1 MVATFTARFNDKVTL
16 TSRYISYRTRVIDGS
31 VIYEFRVKGRKV
43 CINSY
48 KQNGQF
54 PTMCIHM
61 ATHDDAMKLYNS
73 MMAHWY
79 PYGDEDEGQAD
90 EDEDQAD
97 EDEDQAELDED
108 EAELDEDEAEL
119 DEDEADEADQ
129 AELEQL
135 EDEDDDMPPLIP
147 VQTPLYHYWYKTM
160 AF

>member
-1 MVATFTARFNDKVTL
+1 MVATFTARFNDKVTV

-54 PTMCIHM
+54 PTMCVHM
-61 ATHDDAMKLYNS
+61 ATHDDAMELYNS
-73 MMAHWY
+73 MMALWY
-79 PYGDEDEGQAD
+79 PSDEDEGQADEDEGQAD
-90 EDEDQAD
+90 EDEDQAELDEVD
-97 EDEDQAELDED
+97 EDEVDENDVEVEQDQAE
-108 EAELDEDEAEL
+108 
-119 DEDEADEADQ
+119 
-129 AELEQL
+129 L

>member
-1 MVATFTARFNDKVTL
+1 MVATFTARFNDSVTV

-73 MMAHWY
+73 MMALWY
-79 PYGDEDEGQAD
+79 PDEEEDEAQEEDDGEAQEEDDGEGQEDDGEGQEEDEDE
-90 EDEDQAD
+90 
-97 EDEDQAELDED
+97 
-108 EAELDEDEAEL
+108 
-119 DEDEADEADQ
+119 DEADQ
-129 AELEQL
+129 AELE
-135 EDEDDDMPPLIP
+135 EEEDDDDEDMPPLIP

>member
-1 MVATFTARFNDKVTL
+1 MVATFTARFNDSVTV

-31 VIYEFRVKGRKV
+31 VICEFRVKGRKV

-54 PTMCIHM
+54 PTMCVHM
-61 ATHDDAMKLYNS
+61 ATHDDAMELYNS

-79 PYGDEDEGQAD
+79 PSDEDDGQAELEEDEGQAELD
-90 EDEDQAD
+90 ENEEDEDD
-97 EDEDQAELDED
+97 EGQAELDE
-108 EAELDEDEAEL
+108 EDEVEV
-119 DEDEADEADQ
+119 DQDQ
-129 AELEQL
+129 AEL

-160 AF
+160 TF

>member
-1 MVATFTARFNDKVTL
+1 MVATFTARFNDSVTV

-31 VIYEFRVKGRKV
+31 VICEFRVKGRKV

-54 PTMCIHM
+54 PTMCVHM
-61 ATHDDAMKLYNS
+61 ATHDDAMELYNS

-79 PYGDEDEGQAD
+79 PDGDEDEEGEGGVEED
-90 EDEDQAD
+90 EDEEDEVD
-97 EDEDQAELDED
+97 EDEVDED
-108 EAELDEDEAEL
+108 EVEVEQDQ
-119 DEDEADEADQ
+119 ADQ

>member
-1 MVATFTARFNDKVTL
+1 MVATFTARFNDSVTV

-79 PYGDEDEGQAD
+79 PDGDDEAVEGQAV
-90 EDEDQAD
+90 EDEAELDE
-97 EDEDQAELDED
+97 EDEAELDEEGQAELDED
-108 EAELDEDEAEL
+108 EDEAEL
-119 DEDEADEADQ
+119 E
-129 AELEQL
+129 
-135 EDEDDDMPPLIP
+135 EDDDDEDMPPLIP

>member
-1 MVATFTARFNDKVTL
+1 MVATFTARFNDSVTV

-79 PYGDEDEGQAD
+79 PDG
-90 EDEDQAD
+90 
-97 EDEDQAELDED
+97 ED
-108 EAELDEDEAEL
+108 EAEEGEAEL
-119 DEDEADEADQ
+119 DDEEGEGEADQ
-129 AELEQL
+129 AELD
-135 EDEDDDMPPLIP
+135 DEDDEEGEADQAELDHEDEAELEEEDDDEDMPPLIP

-160 AF
+160 TF

>member
-1 MVATFTARFNDKVTL
+1 MVATFTARFNDSVTV

-79 PYGDEDEGQAD
+79 PDGDDEVDEGQAELD
-90 EDEDQAD
+90 EGEDQAELD
-97 EDEDQAELDED
+97 EGEDDEDQAELDD
-108 EAELDEDEAEL
+108 E
-119 DEDEADEADQ
+119 DQ
-129 AELEQL
+129 AELE
-135 EDEDDDMPPLIP
+135 EEEEDDEDMPPLIP

>member
-1 MVATFTARFNDKVTL
+1 MVATFTARFNDSVTV

-31 VIYEFRVKGRKV
+31 VICEFRVKGRKV

-54 PTMCIHM
+54 PTMCVHM
-61 ATHDDAMKLYNS
+61 ATHDDAMELYNS

-79 PYGDEDEGQAD
+79 PSEEDDG
-90 EDEDQAD
+90 
-97 EDEDQAELDED
+97 QAELDED
-108 EAELDEDEAEL
+108 EEDEGQAELDEDDEVEV
-119 DEDEADEADQ
+119 DEDEVEVDEDQ
-129 AELEQL
+129 AEL

>member
-1 MVATFTARFNDKVTL
+1 MVATFTARFNDSVTV

-31 VIYEFRVKGRKV
+31 VICEFRVKGRKV

-54 PTMCIHM
+54 PTMCVHM
-61 ATHDDAMKLYNS
+61 ATHDDAMMLYNS

-79 PYGDEDEGQAD
+79 PSDEDGEADEEEGQAELD
-90 EDEDQAD
+90 EG
-97 EDEDQAELDED
+97 QAELDED
-108 EAELDEDEAEL
+108 EAELEDQDDDGEGEAEL
-119 DEDEADEADQ
+119 DEDEADEA
-129 AELEQL
+129 ELE
-135 EDEDDDMPPLIP
+135 EDDEDMPPLIP

>member
-1 MVATFTARFNDKVTL
+1 MVATFTARFNDSVTV

-54 PTMCIHM
+54 PTMCVHM
-61 ATHDDAMKLYNS
+61 ATHDDAMELYNS

-79 PYGDEDEGQAD
+79 PSDEDGEAD
-90 EDEDQAD
+90 EE
-97 EDEDQAELDED
+97 EGQAELDEN
-108 EAELDEDEAEL
+108 EEDEDEGEVEV
-119 DEDEADEADQ
+119 DEDEVEVDQDQ
-129 AELEQL
+129 AEL

>member
-1 MVATFTARFNDKVTL
+1 MVATFTARFNDSVTV

-31 VIYEFRVKGRKV
+31 VICEFRVKGRKV

-54 PTMCIHM
+54 PTMCVHM
-61 ATHDDAMKLYNS
+61 ATHDDAMELYNS

-79 PYGDEDEGQAD
+79 PDGDEDGEADEEEGQAELD
-90 EDEDQAD
+90 EG
-97 EDEDQAELDED
+97 QAELDED
-108 EAELDEDEAEL
+108 EAELEDQDDDGEGEAEL
-119 DEDEADEADQ
+119 DEDEADEA
-129 AELEQL
+129 ELE
-135 EDEDDDMPPLIP
+135 EDDEDMPPLIP

>member
-1 MVATFTARFNDKVTL
+1 MVATFTARFNDSVTV

-61 ATHDDAMKLYNS
+61 ATHDDAMNLYNS

-79 PYGDEDEGQAD
+79 PDGDDEVDEGQAELDGED
-90 EDEDQAD
+90 EDEA
-97 EDEDQAELDED
+97 DEDQAELDEGEDD
-108 EAELDEDEAEL
+108 EDQAELDDE
-119 DEDEADEADQ
+119 DQ
-129 AELEQL
+129 AELE
-135 EDEDDDMPPLIP
+135 EEEEDDEDMPPLIP

-160 AF
+160 TF

>member
-1 MVATFTARFNDKVTL
+1 MVATFTARFNDSVTV

-79 PYGDEDEGQAD
+79 PDGDDE
-90 EDEDQAD
+90 
-97 EDEDQAELDED
+97 AEEG
-108 EAELDEDEAEL
+108 EAELDEDEDEDEGQAEL
-119 DEDEADEADQ
+119 DEDQAGEDQ
-129 AELEQL
+129 AELEDQDDDD
-135 EDEDDDMPPLIP
+135 EEEDDEDMPPLIP

-160 AF
+160 TF

>member
-1 MVATFTARFNDKVTL
+1 MVATFTARFNDSVTV

-54 PTMCIHM
+54 PTMCVHM
-61 ATHDDAMKLYNS
+61 ATHDDAMELYNS

-79 PYGDEDEGQAD
+79 PSDEDDGQAELEEDDGQAELEEDEG
-90 EDEDQAD
+90 
-97 EDEDQAELDED
+97 QAELDED
-108 EAELDEDEAEL
+108 EDGEVDELDDQDQLDQGEDHAELD
-119 DEDEADEADQ
+119 
-129 AELEQL
+129 
-135 EDEDDDMPPLIP
+135 DDDMPPLIP

>member
-1 MVATFTARFNDKVTL
+1 MVATFTARFNDKVTV

-31 VIYEFRVKGRKV
+31 IIYEFRVKGRKV

-79 PYGDEDEGQAD
+79 PSDEDEGQAD
-90 EDEDQAD
+90 EGEDGDGEDGEVEDGEVDENDVEVD
-97 EDEDQAELDED
+97 ENDVEVDEVHED
-108 EAELDEDEAEL
+108 
-119 DEDEADEADQ
+119 
-129 AELEQL
+129 
-135 EDEDDDMPPLIP
+135 DEDDDMPPLIP

>member
-1 MVATFTARFNDKVTL
+1 MVATFTARFNDSVTV

-61 ATHDDAMKLYNS
+61 ATHDDAMELYNS

-79 PYGDEDEGQAD
+79 PDGDDEADEGQAEED
-90 EDEDQAD
+90 EDEA
-97 EDEDQAELDED
+97 EEGDEDQAELDDEGQAGED
-108 EAELDEDEAEL
+108 EAELEDQDDDDEE
-119 DEDEADEADQ
+119 
-129 AELEQL
+129 
-135 EDEDDDMPPLIP
+135 EDDEDMPPLIP

-160 AF
+160 TF

>member
-1 MVATFTARFNDKVTL
+1 MVATFTARFNDSVTV

-54 PTMCIHM
+54 PTMCVHM
-61 ATHDDAMKLYNS
+61 ATHDDAMELYNS

-79 PYGDEDEGQAD
+79 PDGDEDEAEAEAEAD
-90 EDEDQAD
+90 EDENEDEAEVDEGEVEVDQD
-97 EDEDQAELDED
+97 EMDQDQDLDEDDEDQAELD
-108 EAELDEDEAEL
+108 
-119 DEDEADEADQ
+119 
-129 AELEQL
+129 
-135 EDEDDDMPPLIP
+135 DDDMPPLIP